1 MVPFYV
7 RMVKTS
13 SLSLEKVQKVFRS
26 AVKSALIK
34 EGYMDTNGNIINE

>member
-7 RMVKTS
+7 RMVKS
-13 SLSLEKVQKVFRS
+13 KGLALEKVPKAFRS